1 METVD
6 DDLGE
11 PAEALGGYE
20 GDLAGQPEAPG
31 SVADPDLFEHPDP
44 DPYRAK
50 YRPK

>member
-31 SVADPDLFEHPDP
+31 SVVDPDHFEQPDP
-44 DPYRAK
+44 DP
-50 YRPK
+50 